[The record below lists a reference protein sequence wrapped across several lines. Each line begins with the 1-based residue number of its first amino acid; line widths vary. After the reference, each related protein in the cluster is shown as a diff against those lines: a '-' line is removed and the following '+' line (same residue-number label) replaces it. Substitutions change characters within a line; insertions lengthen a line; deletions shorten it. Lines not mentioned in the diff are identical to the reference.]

1 MVKLTSLSVTGLLGR
16 FDHHVI
22 FPEDWEFVILHGPNG
37 VGKTKLLE
45 LVTAISAGRL
55 HALFII
61 PFDVAIL
68 GFSDGTQLSIVR
80 GAQLALETVGSNDEP
95 GRLQVE
101 LARPNTELVR
111 FSIMR
116 EELHPPEQRLRI
128 LERELPLERVDR
140 ETWFDHSNEDYLTL
154 VDINRRYPGYLGP
167 PSAQT
172 SDINDAFTEFVR
184 GFHVHL
190 IETQRLLTFAPLRP
204 GQRGPVR
211 QSTAAKYAQDL
222 TRRIREALA
231 ENSQTSQQLD
241 RTFPRR
247 VLEAR
252 VPDGVTDDQI
262 RIRYAAQ
269 SELRDRLSE
278 IAVLDTYASL
288 PLPERDLEGW
298 EQRVLWTYLE
308 DTDQKLATFSQLLDR
323 VGLLRQIVN
332 SRFLFNEIHIDRE
345 SGFRFATPSGDQ
357 VGPEALSSGEQ
368 HELVLMYDLLFNV
381 APETTVLID
390 EPEISLHIAWQQRF
404 LDDIAEIS
412 QVAALRF
419 LVATHSPQIIHKWW
433 SRTVPLYGEERTLP
447 PPPESEKQGSDDDA
461 SRDR

>member
-1 MVKLTSLSVTGLLGR
+1 MIRLTLLAVEGLLGR
-16 FDHHVI
+16 FDHKI
-22 FPEDWEFVILHGPNG
+22 TFPEDWEFVILHGPNG

-55 HALFII
+55 HALFTI
-61 PFDVAIL
+61 PFGGATL
-68 GFSDGTQLSIVR
+68 GYSDGTQLTIIR
-80 GAQLALETVGSNDEP
+80 GGQLALEVLDEP
-95 GRLQVE
+95 
-101 LARPNTELVR
+101 AREAAVLRVNLRRPGSEPID
-111 FSIMR
+111 FSVAR
-116 EELHPPEQRLRI
+116 EELHPPEQRLRM
-128 LERELPLERVDR
+128 LERDLPLERIDR
-140 ETWFDHSNEDYLTL
+140 DKWFDHANDDYLTL
-154 VDINRRYPGYLGP
+154 ADINRRYPGYLGP

-172 SDINDAFTEFVR
+172 SEINEDFTNFIR
-184 GFHVHL
+184 DFHVHL
-190 IETQRLLTFAPLRP
+190 IETQRLLTFMPSRP

-211 QSTAAKYAQDL
+211 QSTATKYAQDL

-231 ENSQTSQQLD
+231 ENSQSSQQLD

-262 RIRYAAQ
+262 RVRYALQ

-288 PLPERDLEGW
+288 PLPERDLEEW
-298 EQRVLWTYLE
+298 EQRVLWTYLD

-323 VGLLRQIVN
+323 VGLLRRIVN
-332 SRFLFNEIHIDRE
+332 NRFLFNTIHIDRE
-345 SGFRFATPSGDQ
+345 SGFRFTTPSGDT

-390 EPEISLHIAWQQRF
+390 EPEISLHITWQQRF
-404 LDDIAEIS
+404 LDDIAEIA

-419 LVATHSPQIIHKWW
+419 VVATHSPQIIHKWS
-433 SRTVPLYGEERTLP
+433 SRTVPLYREEHATLEMGEGANEP
-447 PPPESEKQGSDDDA
+447 
-461 SRDR
+461 